1 MTPTAD
7 EPLELLPS
15 PAVPTVE
22 ALAHRLTT
30 GEDLETAIAIYKEAR
45 DALAAHTLA
54 YKRLQQVALAF
65 IESNLR
71 STGELKVKTPVGNTG
86 WLHRT
91 RLDEAQWQQE
101 VLGDPQRRQ
110 HVEELEASI
119 AQGKAAEEELRRL
132 QKQYSEAQRVDEVYI
147 R

>member
-1 MTPTAD
+1 MTPTEG
-7 EPLELLPS
+7 EPLELLPT
-15 PAVPTVE
+15 PAVPSVE
-22 ALAHRLTT
+22 ALAHQLMTS
-30 GEDLETAIAIYKEAR
+30 EDLTTAIAIYKEAR

-54 YKRLQQVALAF
+54 YKLLQQVALAF
-65 IESNLR
+65 IESELR
-71 STGELKVKTPVGNTG
+71 STGELKAKTPVGNTG

-91 RLDEAQWQQE
+91 RLDEPRWQQE

-110 HVEELEASI
+110 HVEALEASV

-132 QKQYSEAQRVDEVYI
+132 QKQYSTAQRVDEVYI